1 MHCAMVCHVAL
12 HNRSPK
18 SPPPANFIGSA
29 EVARLLEINQVTVA
43 RWVTS
48 GELKPVH
55 KLPGKNG
62 AYLFSR
68 ADIEKLATERAEAS
82 A

>member
-1 MHCAMVCHVAL
+1 M
-12 HNRSPK
+12 
-18 SPPPANFIGSA
+18 
-29 EVARLLEINQVTVA
+29 TVA